1 MSARLSASACEAADS
16 PPDEDGP
23 AVLIALASTKLRA
36 VLAVDYVT
44 FLVFF
49 ESIFNCCP
57 ATLHVFI
64 LGYCCLR
71 ALCLT
76 LLAHYSV
83 SMYTQFLPIVLRL
96 GIFLQNFRALHLRL
110 ISTL

>member
-44 FLVFF
+44 FLV
-49 ESIFNCCP
+49 P
-57 ATLHVFI
+57 AI
-64 LGYCCLR
+64 LRG
-71 ALCLT
+71 
-76 LLAHYSV
+76 
-83 SMYTQFLPIVLRL
+83 L
-96 GIFLQNFRALHLRL
+96 GTAPDRGQSERQHGVITIQRSSEN
-110 ISTL
+110 